1 MSQHKPI
8 LTLDPFGT
16 LQFHHDTD
24 RTVVDVTPVRA
35 FPLSDANRFIAL
47 VDRQGHEQY
56 WIDDLATLPPDTAR
70 RIETVLAQREL
81 TPRILRIRKVSSYAT
96 PSRWQVDTERGAAEL
111 LLKTEDDIRHLP
123 DGALLISD
131 KFGLHFLIPRQSE
144 LDLHSQRLLARFL

>member
-1 MSQHKPI
+1 MSQLEPI
-8 LTLDPFGT
+8 LTLDPFGM
-16 LQFHHDTD
+16 LQLHRNADL
-24 RTVVDVTPVRA
+24 TVVDVVPVRA
-35 FPLSDANRFIAL
+35 FPLSAPNRFIAL

-56 WIDDLATLPPDTAR
+56 WIDDLATLLPDTAR

-96 PSRWQVDTERGAAEL
+96 PSRWQVDTDRGTAEL

-144 LDLHSQRLLARFL
+144 LDLHSQRLLGRFL